1 MIECMLAAPT
11 SGSGKT
17 ALVCALLAALQKRGL
32 APCAFKCGPDYIDP
46 MFHRAVLGVESHNL
60 DLFLCGEDTA
70 RALYA
75 RHAAGHGAAVTEGVM
90 GFYDGVG
97 GVTARASAWHVADTL
112 SLPVLLVLR
121 PRGASLTLAAQV
133 RGLLAF
139 RQSSHI
145 AGILL
150 NDCSPM
156 LAQSLAP
163 MLERETGVPV
173 LGALPHMPE
182 AAFESR
188 HLGLYTAAEISGLAA
203 RIDAMAAQLEQS
215 ADMPRLLALCGERA
229 AGHAA
234 GRLRD
239 AAPVHGGANAAPA
252 HGKSGQ
258 ALLAER
264 QTRSIPRGKAVP
276 AARIAVA
283 RDEVFCF
290 TYAETLDALRD
301 AGAEL
306 LFFSPVHD
314 AALPAGTNGLY
325 LPGGYPELYA
335 GQLSQNA
342 AMRCAVRRAVE
353 AGMPTVAECGGF
365 LYLGQTLEDADGA
378 AQPMAGVL
386 PGAGVRREKL
396 VRFGY
401 AELTAQSDSLL
412 LRAGETVPVH
422 EFHYWD
428 STENGT
434 AFAMQKPVTGRA
446 WECGFATPTL
456 YAAFPHLYFA
466 GHPQLAARFVRA
478 AAAFQIGL

>member
-1 MIECMLAAPT
+1 MIECMLAAPA

-17 ALVCALLAALQKRGL
+17 AMACALLAVLHKRGL

-60 DLFLCGEDTA
+60 DLFLCERDTV

-75 RHAAGHGAAVTEGVM
+75 RHTAAHSAAVVEGVM

-112 SLPVLLVLR
+112 DLPVLMVLR
-121 PRGASLTLAAQV
+121 PRGVSLTLAAQV

-139 RQSSHI
+139 RQPSHI

-173 LGALPHMPE
+173 LGYLPHMSE

-203 RIDAMAAQLEQS
+203 RIGALAAQLEQS
-215 ADMPRLLALCGERA
+215 VDMPRLLALCGRHR
-229 AGHAA
+229 GN
-234 GRLRD
+234 D
-239 AAPVHGGANAAPA
+239 AAREREAPA
-252 HGKSGQ
+252 QKQ
-258 ALLAER
+258 
-264 QTRSIPRGKAVP
+264 P

-283 RDEVFCF
+283 RDEAFCF
-290 TYAETLDALRD
+290 AYAETLDALRD

-314 AALPAGTNGLY
+314 AALPEGTGGLY

-335 GQLSQNA
+335 VQLSQNE
-342 AMRCAVRRAVE
+342 AMRRSVRIAVE
-353 AGMPTVAECGGF
+353 KGLPTVAECGGF
-365 LYLGQTLEDADGA
+365 LYLGQSLEDEDGVVH
-378 AQPMAGVL
+378 PMAGAL
-386 PGAGVRREKL
+386 PGAGVRRQKL

-401 AELTAQSDSLL
+401 AQLTAKADSLL
-412 LRAGETVPVH
+412 LRAGEMVPVH

-428 STENGT
+428 STQNGDAFT
-434 AFAMQKPVTGRA
+434 AQKPATGRSWA
-446 WECGFATPTL
+446 CGFAGPAL
-456 YAAFPHLYFA
+456 YAGFPHLYFA
-466 GHPQLAARFVRA
+466 GRPELAGRFVRA
-478 AAAFQIGL
+478 AADYQSGL